1 VVGHLALEIFLS
13 FLGNELREG
22 VFRTFGIPKPW
33 RFFTDQ
39 ARYEK
44 RSSTAKGILLGACF
58 VAEDPLN
65 RNTFERSAYKQT
77 QREGTRRSYDLGSFG
92 IETCLETKDCTD
104 LKRKR
109 PISP

>member
-1 VVGHLALEIFLS
+1 MVGHLTLGIFYS

-44 RSSTAKGILLGACF
+44 
-58 VAEDPLN
+58 
-65 RNTFERSAYKQT
+65 
-77 QREGTRRSYDLGSFG
+77 
-92 IETCLETKDCTD
+92 
-104 LKRKR
+104 
-109 PISP
+109 